1 MDSSRWHHPVP
12 GLGLAMQKQG
22 VEGPAHRCVPQK
34 AQVQVVIRVTV
45 ADGTI
50 CVQQAR
56 IHIQEVGP

>member
-1 MDSSRWHHPVP
+1 
-12 GLGLAMQKQG
+12 MQKQG